1 MIRPANSPSLPT
13 ALSSAALRGLTC
25 VLISTLGMGQVEEPP
40 TPQDPDKAAPRL
52 GEDLAARADD
62 TSLSFEELDEL
73 LLWRYGV
80 SPDGQAALKQLLDLQ
95 VLEALATAAKIEVSS
110 TDLTRRW
117 SELEA
122 DIKAAGVAEDLPT
135 YLAQSGI
142 TRETFLEYL
151 RLALVHEALT
161 RAALGLAPDEPITG
175 EQQST
180 WLESTLAARG
190 VEHLPHP
197 WEEGIVAR
205 SAEVEITRSDFALHL
220 RKMLPPDDLTA
231 ACHQLILQRRL
242 LARMPDLSAEA
253 MGRLVEEEIERRRAS
268 TQADPRYQGVSYER
282 LLEAQ
287 GLSLDAVRRDPAL
300 AIAILSRYWIDRAH
314 DDASLRTVYAADRA
328 LFDGAYGEGVES
340 LALVL
345 KAAKL
350 PNDLVPRTFEAA
362 EAELVELR
370 AKIGSIEDFQ
380 RLTAEHSEDPVSRE
394 RGGGLGI
401 VTRDSKGVPESV
413 RKAIF
418 AALDA
423 ARSAGVDDVSGTILG
438 PLRFGGGVLLLALG
452 QRRPA
457 PTWEEMATKVQGE
470 LRRRFLV
477 ELLPPDSVVTWLN
490 Q

>member
-1 MIRPANSPSLPT
+1 MIRLATSASPST
-13 ALSSAALRGLTC
+13 ALSSVALRGLVC
-25 VLISTLGMGQVEEPP
+25 ILVCALGLGQVEGPP
-40 TPQDPDKAAPRL
+40 TPQLPAEAGPRL

-73 LLWRYGV
+73 LLWRYGR
-80 SPDGQAALKQLLDLQ
+80 SSAGQDALKQLVDLH
-95 VLEALATAAKIEVSS
+95 VLEALATEAQIEISS

-122 DIKAAGVAEDLPT
+122 DIKETGVAEDLPA

-161 RAALGLAPDEPITG
+161 RAALGLQPNEPITG

-180 WLESTLAARG
+180 WLETTLAARG
-190 VEHLPHP
+190 LEHLPHP
-197 WEEGIVAR
+197 WQNGIVAR
-205 SAEVEITRSDFALHL
+205 SAEVEITRSQFAEHL

-242 LARMPDLSAEA
+242 RARMPDLSTEA
-253 MGRLVEEEIERRRAS
+253 LKRLVEEEIGRRRAS
-268 TQADPRYQGVSYER
+268 TEADPRYQGVSYER

-287 GLSLDAVRRDPAL
+287 GLSLEAVRRDPAL
-300 AIAILSRYWIDRAH
+300 AIAVLSRYWIDRAH
-314 DDASLRTVYAADRA
+314 DDASLREVYAAERA

-370 AKIGSIEDFQ
+370 AKIGSVEDFR

-394 RGGGLGI
+394 RGGSLGI

-413 RKAIF
+413 RKRIF

-423 ARSAGVDDVSGTILG
+423 ARSAGVDDVTGTILG
-438 PLRFGGGVLLLALG
+438 PLRFSGGALLLALG

-470 LRRRFLV
+470 IRRRFLV

>member
-1 MIRPANSPSLPT
+1 MIRPATSASLST
-13 ALSSAALRGLTC
+13 ALQSVALRSLTC
-25 VLISTLGMGQVEEPP
+25 VLVCASGMGQVEGPP
-40 TPQDPDKAAPRL
+40 TPQLPEKPAPRL

-62 TSLSFEELDEL
+62 TNLSFEELDEL
-73 LLWRYGV
+73 LLWRYGM
-80 SPDGQAALKQLLDLQ
+80 SPDGQAALKQLIELH
-95 VLEALATAAKIEVSS
+95 VLEEMATEAKIEISS
-110 TDLTRRW
+110 SDLTRRW
-117 SELEA
+117 SALEA
-122 DIKAAGVAEDLPT
+122 DIKAAGVAEDLPA

-142 TRETFLEYL
+142 ARKTFLEYL

-161 RAALGLAPDEPITG
+161 RAALGLLPDEPVTG

-180 WLESTLAARG
+180 WLETALAARG

-197 WEEGIVAR
+197 WPDGVVAR
-205 SAEVEITRSDFALHL
+205 SAEVEITRGVFAEHL

-253 MGRLVEEEIERRRAS
+253 RGRLVEEEIERRRAS
-268 TQADPRYQGVSYER
+268 TEADPRYQGVGYER

-287 GLSLDAVRRDPAL
+287 GLSLDAVRMDPAL

-314 DDASLRTVYAADRA
+314 DDASLRETYAAERA

-340 LALVL
+340 FALVL

-350 PNDLVPRTFEAA
+350 PNDLVPRSFEAA

-370 AKIGSIEDFQ
+370 AKIGSVEDFK
-380 RLTAEHSEDPVSRE
+380 RLSVGHSEDPVSRE
-394 RGGGLGI
+394 RGGSLGI
-401 VTRDSKGVPESV
+401 VTRDTKGVPESV
-413 RKAIF
+413 RKSVF

-438 PLRFGGGVLLLALG
+438 PLRFGSGVLLLALG
-452 QRRPA
+452 KRRPA

>member
-1 MIRPANSPSLPT
+1 MTRPATSTPLST
-13 ALSSAALRGLTC
+13 ALGSAALRALTW
-25 VLISTLGMGQVEEPP
+25 VLICTLGMGQVEEPP
-40 TPQDPDKAAPRL
+40 TPQDSAKASPRL
-52 GEDLAARADD
+52 GTDLAARSDD

-73 LLWRYGV
+73 LLWRYGR
-80 SPDGQAALKQLLDLQ
+80 SPDGQAALKQLIELH
-95 VLEALATAAKIEVSS
+95 VLEALATDAKIEISS
-110 TDLTRRW
+110 SDLSRRW

-122 DIKAAGVAEDLPT
+122 DIKASGVAEDLPA

-161 RAALGLAPDEPITG
+161 RAALGLQPGEPITG
-175 EQQST
+175 DQQST
-180 WLESTLAARG
+180 WLESVLAARG
-190 VEHLPHP
+190 VEHQVHP
-197 WEEGIVAR
+197 WPDGIVVR
-205 SAEVEITRSDFALHL
+205 SAEVEITRGVFAEHL

-253 MGRLVEEEIERRRAS
+253 MGRLVEEGIERRRAS
-268 TQADPRYQGVSYER
+268 TEDDPRYQGVSYER

-287 GLSLDAVRRDPAL
+287 GLSIEAVRRDPAL
-300 AIAILSRYWIDRAH
+300 AIAVLSRFWIDRAH
-314 DDASLRTVYAADRA
+314 DDASLREIYAAERA

-350 PNDLVPRTFEAA
+350 PNDLVPRSFEDA
-362 EAELVELR
+362 EVELVELR
-370 AKIGSIEDFQ
+370 SKIGSIADFK

-394 RGGGLGI
+394 RGGSLGI
-401 VTRDSKGVPESV
+401 VTRDTKGVPESV
-413 RKAIF
+413 RKSIF

-438 PLRFGGGVLLLALG
+438 PLRFGGGTLLLALG

>member
-1 MIRPANSPSLPT
+1 MNRTATRTLPSSAIR
-13 ALSSAALRGLTC
+13 SAALRGLTC
-25 VLISTLGMGQVEEPP
+25 IAVCALGSSQVEEPP
-40 TPQDPDKAAPRL
+40 PPQVPTNAAPRL

-73 LLWRYGV
+73 LLWRYGQ
-80 SPDGQAALKQLLDLQ
+80 SPDGQAALKQLLELH
-95 VLEALATAAKIEVSS
+95 VLEALATEAKIEISS

-122 DIKAAGVAEDLPT
+122 DLKAAGVAENLPA

-142 TRETFLEYL
+142 ARETFLEYL

-161 RAALGLAPDEPITG
+161 RAALNLEPGEPITG

-180 WLESTLAARG
+180 WLDSTLAARG

-197 WEEGIVAR
+197 WENGIVAR
-205 SAEVEITRSDFALHL
+205 SAEVEITRGDYALHL
-220 RKMLPPDDLTA
+220 RKMLPPDDLTT
-231 ACHQLILQRRL
+231 ACHQLLLEQRLR
-242 LARMPDLSAEA
+242 ARMPDLSPDA
-253 MGRLVEEEIERRRAS
+253 MKRLVEEEVERRRAS

-287 GLSLDAVRRDPAL
+287 GLSLEAVRRDPAL
-300 AIAILSRYWIDRAH
+300 VIAVLSRYWIARAH
-314 DDASLRTVYAADRA
+314 DDESLRAVYAAERA
-328 LFDGAYGEGVES
+328 LFEGAYGEGVES

-370 AKIGSIEDFQ
+370 AKIGSVEDFR
-380 RLTAEHSEDPVSRE
+380 RLSAEHSEDPVSRD
-394 RGGGLGI
+394 RGGNLGI

-413 RKAIF
+413 RKPIF

-438 PLRFGGGVLLLALG
+438 PLRFSGGALLLALG